1 MSQTQKAQSFAEY
14 QGELLIGITAEMPSS
29 TSLVQREGSPILD
42 IMGKGVIGQLL
53 LTEEGTLDITFCPQF
68 LTADLHRK
76 FSGLV
81 GKLRP
86 RWDQVTIGTGSV
98 GPHVSH
104 ANPTHC
110 LCNLD
115 QQERP
120 NIQHVAYSVAV
131 MVSFWSLVEQEI
143 EVGHTIE

>member
-53 LTEEGTLDITFCPQF
+53 LTEEGTLDITFCPEF
-68 LTADLHRK
+68 LTSDLHRK

-86 RWDQVTIGTGSV
+86 QWDQVTIGTGSSDV
-98 GPHVSH
+98 PY

-115 QQERP
+115 QYERP

-131 MVSFWSLVEQEI
+131 MVSFWLLVEQKDL
-143 EVGHTIE
+143 TIE